1 MKHNNLRILAMTL
14 TIPAR
19 PTILESKW
27 PQEPPRLQPRWPKGS
42 AEGVKGPK
50 CDRGHTKRGRR
61 PKGDALGTGKRR
73 GRYILIGNR
82 DRVPPSNKARR
93 PF

>member
-19 PTILESKW
+19 PTILESRW

-42 AEGVKGPK
+42 AEGAKGPK
-50 CDRGHTKRGRR
+50 CDRGHTNDTRVSKRG
-61 PKGDALGTGKRR
+61 ALGTGNGSR
-73 GRYILIGNR
+73 GYILIGNR
-82 DRVPPSNKARR
+82 DRVG
-93 PF
+93 